1 MSFIKNIQLF
11 FRRLQRHLL
20 HLRLQPIRVF
30 CLHHVTEV
38 FDANSMYRA
47 DWMSASVF
55 KQKVSDLL
63 KNGVTFISLSEALLH
78 IRNDKLRLK
87 KYAVLTFD
95 DGYKSLNEILPWLIE
110 NNFPVTL
117 FINGKYLDS
126 KSYRVSPNEK
136 YLTQKELFSL
146 TNPCVEIASHGWEHI
161 DITDLSDEDFEKNE
175 NKNLEI
181 LSSHPHFVRFHA
193 YTYGHSRSSISKILK
208 KFDIIPVFI
217 DGQKNYNKANL
228 IHRELLK

>member
-1 MSFIKNIQLF
+1 MSSNTNIQTI
-11 FRRLQRHLL
+11 FRRLQRQML

-95 DGYKSLNEILPWLIE
+95 DGYESLNEILPWLRE
-110 NNFPVTL
+110 NNLPFTL
-117 FINGKYLDS
+117 FINGKYLEGE
-126 KSYRVSPNEK
+126 SYRVNPKEK
-136 YLTQKELFSL
+136 YLTKQELFAL
-146 TNPCVEIASHGWEHI
+146 TDSIVEIASHGWEHI
-161 DITDLSDEDFEKNE
+161 DITDISDEDFENNE
-175 NKNLEI
+175 KMNITI
-181 LSSHPHFVRFHA
+181 LSSHSRFVRFHA
-193 YTYGHSRSSISKILK
+193 FTYGHSRSSIGKILK
-208 KFDIIPVFI
+208 KIDLIPVLI
-217 DGQKNYNKANL
+217 DGQKNYNNDKL